1 MRASESLSV
10 ARPRKPI
17 SETTSS
23 IYKGADGSW
32 HARVVV
38 GLGQDGRAHRKHLR
52 RKVRADLVK
61 AVRALETARDLGEYQ
76 WTEDD
81 PRVQDWFQHWLT
93 RIQPMSARRKTLATY
108 ESQMRLHLLPTLG
121 HLRLSELRPEH
132 LENLYTALLSAGRSV
147 HTVRAVHRVARS
159 SLNEAVRRRRLVHN
173 PALVARPPRVSEPEV
188 DPLTIDECRQVLAAA
203 QGLPNAPR
211 WSLALA
217 LGLRQGEA
225 LGLMWSDLDLAGG
238 TVNIRRSVQR
248 WTWRHGC
255 PSIYGHPSC
264 GRSRG
269 GSCPDRTDGGLV
281 LIEPKT
287 KASRRTIVLPS
298 ALRDELRAH
307 RARQAEDRLKAGPY
321 WNDDHDLVFATPEG
335 DIVDPAQDHKSWKRL
350 LVAAGVRTV
359 RVHDA
364 RHTAATLLLLQETD
378 LRTVMAIMG
387 WTELATAQRYTHA
400 VDELRQRAAAKMG
413 AILWP
418 QSGS

>member
-1 MRASESLSV
+1 M
-10 ARPRKPI
+10 
-17 SETTSS
+17 
-23 IYKGADGSW
+23 
-32 HARVVV
+32 
-38 GLGQDGRAHRKHLR
+38 
-52 RKVRADLVK
+52 
-61 AVRALETARDLGEYQ
+61 
-76 WTEDD
+76 
-81 PRVQDWFQHWLT
+81 
-93 RIQPMSARRKTLATY
+93 
-108 ESQMRLHLLPTLG
+108 
-121 HLRLSELRPEH
+121 
-132 LENLYTALLSAGRSV
+132 
-147 HTVRAVHRVARS
+147 
-159 SLNEAVRRRRLVHN
+159 
-173 PALVARPPRVSEPEV
+173 
-188 DPLTIDECRQVLAAA
+188 
-203 QGLPNAPR
+203 
-211 WSLALA
+211 
-217 LGLRQGEA
+217 
-225 LGLMWSDLDLAGG
+225 
-238 TVNIRRSVQR
+238 
-248 WTWRHGC
+248 
-255 PSIYGHPSC
+255 
-264 GRSRG
+264 
-269 GSCPDRTDGGLV
+269 